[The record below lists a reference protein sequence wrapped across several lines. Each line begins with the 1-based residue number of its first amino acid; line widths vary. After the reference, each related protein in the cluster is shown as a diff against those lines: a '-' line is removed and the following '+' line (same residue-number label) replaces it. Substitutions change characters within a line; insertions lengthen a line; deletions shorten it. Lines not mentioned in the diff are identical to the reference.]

1 MWIPLFLCWF
11 TVTPPTGNVE
21 RILEALAVVTD
32 ASGELG
38 AVDIGYS
45 AQILRNVLTSDTKL
59 RPESVTAV
67 VQTYDNLLQVD
78 VAILSESQRQ
88 FNASQT

>member
-1 MWIPLFLCWF
+1 M
-11 TVTPPTGNVE
+11 TPPTGNVE

-38 AVDIGYS
+38 AVDVGYS

>member
-38 AVDIGYS
+38 AVDVGYS

-59 RPESVTAV
+59 LDLRSCYSCGYRYSYAG
-67 VQTYDNLLQVD
+67 
-78 VAILSESQRQ
+78 SR
-88 FNASQT
+88 